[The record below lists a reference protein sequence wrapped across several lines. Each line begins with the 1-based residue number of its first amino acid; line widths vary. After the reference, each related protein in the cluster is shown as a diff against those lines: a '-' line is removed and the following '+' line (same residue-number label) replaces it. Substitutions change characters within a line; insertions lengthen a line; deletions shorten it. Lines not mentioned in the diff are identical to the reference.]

1 MDIEIADSIW
11 NADDSKRGY
20 DLGYDDGKNGKPRHN
35 FKAALKAGQSLKF
48 ALHGSKALDTFY
60 EGYDAGYKKGIEDRH
75 SKEQPQKVQQVSPTS
90 APQTTYQLSNNQYL
104 TQKNVNVMPS
114 LQDYYVQL
122 EQLNELVQFLN
133 QFNEDMSNKLNEYI
147 QRVETLKENGLPV
160 QTANKFNVE
169 HIAETANFIHQIKQ
183 LIEDRSLPFTH
194 TNIQITEDLIKL
206 NQ

>member
-1 MDIEIADSIW
+1 MEIADSIW

-20 DLGYDDGKNGKPRHN
+20 DLG
-35 FKAALKAGQSLKF
+35 
-48 ALHGSKALDTFY
+48 
-60 EGYDAGYKKGIEDRH
+60 
-75 SKEQPQKVQQVSPTS
+75 KEQPQKVQQVSPTS

>member
-1 MDIEIADSIW
+1 MDIADSIW

-20 DLGYDDGKNGKPRHN
+20 ELGYTDGKSGKPRHN
-35 FKAALKAGQSLKF
+35 FKAALKAVQSLKV
-48 ALHGSKALDTFY
+48 ALHGSEALDTFY

-75 SKEQPQKVQQVSPTS
+75 TKEQPQKVQLVSPTP
-90 APQTTYQLSNNQYL
+90 APQTTYQLSNNQYS